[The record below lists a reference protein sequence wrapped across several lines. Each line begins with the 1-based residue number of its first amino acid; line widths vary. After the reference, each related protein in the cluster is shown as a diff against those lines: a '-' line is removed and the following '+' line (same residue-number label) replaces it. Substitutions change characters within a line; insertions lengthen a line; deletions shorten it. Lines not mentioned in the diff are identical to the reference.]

1 MDRRRLSDRYVNGW
15 RVATRRAAE
24 APMSTSNERRWRAV
38 AVAIAMILS
47 VSGVAMR
54 PATAAFPG
62 ENGLIAFASDRDGNN
77 EIYIMDADGTD
88 QARLTTNAASDS
100 DPSWSPDGTRIA
112 FISSRDHFTAE
123 IYVMDADGSDP
134 TRLTTNTATDFQPSW
149 SPDGT
154 RIAFTSA
161 RDGNSEIYV
170 MHADGTNQTRLTT
183 NTANDGDPSWSP
195 DGASIAFASNRDGN
209 SEIYVMD
216 ADGSGQTRLT
226 TNTAV
231 DFGPAWSPDGS
242 RIAFSSDRD
251 LNPEIYVMD
260 ADGTSQTRLTTHTA
274 FDAEPTWS
282 PDGSSIAFT
291 SQRDANFEI
300 YAMNVDGSDQTRLT
314 TNAALESTPDWQ
326 SVSPDAGTVA
336 ADVTIPTSAACL
348 ELSVTAI
355 SFGTL
360 LLGAENEPATPTVTV
375 TNCSGSSG
383 TLFASGT
390 DATGTGSQWSLVDSS
405 ATCADTLGLDT
416 YRLSLASTDLAGPVS
431 LATTNKTV
439 QTLTAGQST
448 THSAHIFTACPG
460 STGAGQTMSMAINF
474 LATD

>member
-24 APMSTSNERRWRAV
+24 APMSTSNEGRWRAV

-47 VSGVAMR
+47 VSGVAVR

-123 IYVMDADGSDP
+123 IYVMDADGTDP

-242 RIAFSSDRD
+242 RIAF
-251 LNPEIYVMD
+251 
-260 ADGTSQTRLTTHTA
+260 
-274 FDAEPTWS
+274 
-282 PDGSSIAFT
+282 T
-291 SQRDANFEI
+291 SQRDGNFEI